1 MTAFLK
7 PGVALPSLALFIF
20 LVIPGIFAPFI
31 TSHDPRIGDL
41 DRANLPPSFI
51 GDHILGSDGLGR
63 DILTRLI
70 YGSRV
75 MLYCTVPTIVIS
87 AGIAFILGS
96 LALYGNRSLEGLID
110 WVIKL
115 TQWTLIA
122 VPLINILGILM
133 MILMIAAASVINA
146 YRRSTGHEPTRI
158 WQDQIRP
165 RRGNLVYLLQGL
177 GVTCAIVLFYFGSAS
192 FGARWTVITVTII
205 MFLWPRYTR
214 LIRDML
220 LFQRSPDQGQSA
232 EDTAK
237 GSYRQALGQ
246 FLRQLA
252 PAIAAD
258 AALVI
263 AILALAELG
272 GVGFSP
278 PTPSWPS
285 MVYAAVRLSSSE
297 PWQAIPPAI
306 MIAITIASCLLLARR
321 FKVPPRTLVSIR
333 EGEHE
338 WRMQS
343 ERDAGTRPHVQQP
356 SGHQPVEPTKELPTQ
371 SNVDDRPT
379 DDGIP
384 SVGQDDRTSTPTD
397 LQTTPDPARSTAAR
411 QSSREAA
418 QRIREQE
425 RNERARANDP
435 PAEPPYA
442 PHQTSPPNDGKPRSG
457 RKTKI
462 GVVIVV
468 AAVIVVV
475 AVIVVA
481 VGIAFSF
488 YQQIDHSGP
497 TNNETEDSGTTLAA
511 ADIEATITVM
521 VAAALTPPVA
531 ESPTGTFSA
540 PTSTAAALTP
550 PVAESPTE
558 TFPALTSDAV
568 ASFSEDPTFL
578 IWTVGNSYELKVQVE
593 DGSRVVA
600 MSQPLDDPP
609 LALNGD
615 CQQHAN
621 SPVLTNGDILRVI
634 PCRAGRANIMLID
647 PITRT
652 IIKRYA
658 SIDIKP

>member
-1 MTAFLK
+1 
-7 PGVALPSLALFIF
+7 
-20 LVIPGIFAPFI
+20 
-31 TSHDPRIGDL
+31 
-41 DRANLPPSFI
+41 
-51 GDHILGSDGLGR
+51 
-63 DILTRLI
+63 
-70 YGSRV
+70 
-75 MLYCTVPTIVIS
+75 
-87 AGIAFILGS
+87 
-96 LALYGNRSLEGLID
+96 
-110 WVIKL
+110 
-115 TQWTLIA
+115 
-122 VPLINILGILM
+122 
-133 MILMIAAASVINA
+133 MIAAAGLINA
-146 YRRSTGHEPTRI
+146 YRRSTGHVRL
-158 WQDQIRP
+158 
-165 RRGNLVYLLQGL
+165 RRGNLSCLLQAWS
-177 GVTCAIVLFYFGSAS
+177 VTVTIIIINEPSIS
-192 FGARWTVITVTII
+192 FGALWRVVTVTII
-205 MFLWPRYTR
+205 MFPSPRYTR
-214 LIRDML
+214 LIQDML
-220 LFQRSPDQGQSA
+220 LVQRSADQGQSA
-232 EDTAK
+232 EDAAQ

-246 FLRQLA
+246 LQRQLA

-258 AALVI
+258 VVLVM
-263 AILALAELG
+263 AIVTFG
-272 GVGFSP
+272 TVFISP
-278 PTPSWPS
+278 IPNWSTMLYHAVRTPSGES
-285 MVYAAVRLSSSE
+285 
-297 PWQAIPPAI
+297 WQAIHPAI
-306 MIAITIASCLLLARR
+306 MIGITIASCFPLARR

-333 EGEHE
+333 EGERE

-343 ERDAGTRPHVQQP
+343 ERDAGRQPHVQP
-356 SGHQPVEPTKELPTQ
+356 SSGQQLVETNKELPTQ
-371 SNVDDRPT
+371 SNVEDRPT

-384 SVGQDDRTSTPTD
+384 SVGQDDCTSTPTNS
-397 LQTTPDPARSTAAR
+397 QTTPDPARLAAAQR
-411 QSSREAA
+411 SSRKAA

-442 PHQTSPPNDGKPRSG
+442 PQQTSPPDEGKSQSG

-475 AVIVVA
+475 AVIAVA

-488 YQQIDHSGP
+488 YQQNDHSGP
-497 TNNETEDSGTTLAA
+497 TNNETEDSRTTLAA

-531 ESPTGTFSA
+531 ESPNGTFPA

-550 PVAESPTE
+550 PVAESPTG
-558 TFPALTSDAV
+558 TFPASTSTAA
-568 ASFSEDPTFL
+568 ASLSEDPTFL

-634 PCRAGRANIMLID
+634 PCRAGRANITLID